1 MTFYRWIA
9 LAAVTAVI
17 AFTNL
22 SGMDTILSLETVL
35 EEKDRLRESFERNP
49 VRLGVGFFLSY
60 IIITALSIPG
70 AAILTLASGAIFGFG
85 WGLLIASFASTIG
98 ATLAMLAFRWIFR
111 GLVEKRFSGQLA
123 TINSGIEKDGSFYL
137 FSLRMVPIFPFFLIN
152 ALMGLTKMGPLSF
165 FWVSQVGML
174 AGTILYV
181 NAGTQLAT
189 IETVDQIFSVGI
201 IISFALLGLFPLV
214 AKSVIERMNSHHLYE
229 NFTKPKKFERDLVV
243 VGAGSGGLVAALIGA
258 TLKAKVSLVE
268 KERMGGDCLN
278 TGCVPSKAL
287 IRSARHVFEN
297 SQAGSLGFR
306 DSAPRVNLGRIMDR
320 VVRIIQ
326 SIEPKDS
333 VERYRSL
340 GVDVVLGEATIV
352 SPWHVQVGDR
362 IISTRK
368 IILATGAT
376 PLIPNIEGIE
386 TFPFLTSENLW
397 DLRKRPDR
405 LVVIGGGAIGVE
417 LAQTFKRLGSEVTQ
431 IEALDSLLPNEDQ
444 EFSNIV
450 FNRLNSEGVEILL
463 RTRAYYVEACENG
476 NILRVVDDQGSER
489 EIVFD
494 QLLIAAGR
502 KPHTEGL
509 GLGLLDIECKA
520 DGAIVVDKYLRT
532 KFPNIYAI
540 GDVTGSYQYTHAASH
555 MAWHACVN
563 SLFSFVKKFPV
574 DYRCMPHA
582 TFTHPEISRVGMNEK
597 DAVSRGINYDV
608 TTYDISELD
617 RAIVDGEA
625 LGLIKV
631 LTRPGTDKILGVTI
645 AADHASNLISEYT
658 LAMKH
663 GIGLRKIL
671 GTIHVYPTMA
681 EANKFVASEWAKNHK
696 PKWALRFLEGFHS
709 WMRGDGFFFKI
720 KNRKEIVE
728 NSDFN

>member
-1 MTFYRWIA
+1 MTLYRWIA
-9 LAAVTAVI
+9 LAAAIAVI
-17 AFTNL
+17 AFVNL
-22 SGMDTILSLETVL
+22 SGMDAILSLETVL
-35 EEKDRLRESFERNP
+35 EEKDRLKESFEKNP
-49 VRLGVGFFLSY
+49 FRLGVGFFFSY

-85 WGLLIASFASTIG
+85 WGLIIASFASTIG

-111 GLVEKRFSGQLA
+111 GLVENSFTEQLA
-123 TINSGIEKDGSFYL
+123 AINSGIEKDGSFYL

-152 ALMGLTKMGPLSF
+152 ALMGLTKIRIWSF
-165 FWVSQVGML
+165 FWVSQLGML
-174 AGTILYV
+174 LGTILYV

-189 IETVDQIFSVGI
+189 IETADQIFSIGI
-201 IISFALLGLFPLV
+201 IISFALLGIFPLI
-214 AKSVIERMNSHHLYE
+214 AKSLIERMNSHHLYE
-229 NFTKPKKFERDLVV
+229 RFTKPGKFERDLVV
-243 VGAGSGGLVAALIGA
+243 IGAGSGGLVAALIGA

-268 KERMGGDCLN
+268 KDQMGGDCLN

-287 IRSARHVFEN
+287 IRSARHSFEN
-297 SQAGSLGFR
+297 AQAESLGFKN
-306 DSAPRVNLGRIMDR
+306 SVPRVNLGKIMDR
-320 VVRIIQ
+320 VMRIIQ
-326 SIEPKDS
+326 AIEPKDS

-340 GVDVVLGEATIV
+340 GVDVVSGEARIL

-386 TFPFLTSENLW
+386 TFPYLTSENLW
-397 DLRKRPDR
+397 SLRKRPDR

-431 IEALDSLLPNEDQ
+431 VEALDSLLPNEDE

-450 FNRLNSEGVEILL
+450 YNRLHSEGVEILL
-463 RTRAYYVEACENG
+463 RTRANQVEASEDG
-476 NILRVVDDQGSER
+476 NILRVSDDQGLER

-494 QLLIAAGR
+494 QLLVAAGR
-502 KPHTEGL
+502 KPYTENL
-509 GLGLLDIECKA
+509 GLDLLDIELKS
-520 DGAIVVDKYLRT
+520 DGSVVVDKYLRT

-540 GDVTGSYQYTHAASH
+540 GDVTGSFQYTHAASH
-555 MAWHACVN
+555 MAWHAAVN

-574 DYRCMPHA
+574 DYRCMPYA
-582 TFTHPEISRVGMNEK
+582 TFSHPEISRVGLNEK
-597 DAVSRGINYDV
+597 DAISLGKKYEV
-608 TTYDISELD
+608 TTYDVSELD
-617 RAIVDGEA
+617 RAIVDGET

-663 GIGLRKIL
+663 RIGLRKIL

-696 PKWALRFLEGFHS
+696 PRWALRFLEGFHS
-709 WMRGDGFFFKI
+709 WMRGDGFFFLI
-720 KNRKEIVE
+720 KNKKGIVE

>member
-1 MTFYRWIA
+1 MTLYRWIA
-9 LAAVTAVI
+9 AAAVI
-17 AFTNL
+17 AVIVFINL

-35 EEKDRLRESFERNP
+35 TEKERLRESFDKNP
-49 VRLGVGFFLSY
+49 VGLGVGFFLSY
-60 IIITALSIPG
+60 IVITALSIPG

-85 WGLLIASFASTIG
+85 WGLIIASFASTIG

-111 GLVEKRFSGQLA
+111 GLAEKRFRVQLA

-152 ALMGLTKMGPLSF
+152 ALMGLTKIGVGSF
-165 FWVSQVGML
+165 FWVSQLGML
-174 AGTILYV
+174 GGTILYV

-189 IETVDQIFSVGI
+189 IETVDQIFSTGI
-201 IISFALLGLFPLV
+201 IISFALLGIFPLL
-214 AKSVIERMNSHHLYE
+214 AKSAIERVNSHHLYE
-229 NFTKPKKFERDLVV
+229 SFTKPEKFERDLVV
-243 VGAGSGGLVAALIGA
+243 IGAGSGGLVAALIGA
-258 TLKAKVSLVE
+258 TLKARVSLVE

-287 IRSARHVFEN
+287 IRSARHAFEN
-297 SQAGSLGFR
+297 AHAGSLGFK
-306 DSAPRVNLGRIMDR
+306 DSVARINLGKIMDR
-320 VVRIIQ
+320 VTRIIQ
-326 SIEPKDS
+326 AIEPKDS

-340 GVDVVLGEATIV
+340 GVDVVLGQAKII

-397 DLRKRPDR
+397 SLKKRPDR

-431 IEALDSLLPNEDQ
+431 VEALGSLLPNEDE
-444 EFSNIV
+444 EFSNLV
-450 FNRLNSEGVEILL
+450 FNQLNSEGVKILL
-463 RTRAYYVEACENG
+463 RTKAIFVEACENG
-476 NILRVVDDQGSER
+476 NIIRVSDDQGLEK

-502 KPHTEGL
+502 KPYTEGL
-509 GLGLLDIECKA
+509 GLDSLDIELKS
-520 DGAIVVDKYLRT
+520 DGSIVVDKYLRT

-540 GDVTGSYQYTHAASH
+540 GDVTGSFQYTHAASH
-555 MAWHACVN
+555 MAWHASVN

-574 DYRCMPHA
+574 DYRFMPYA
-582 TFTHPEISRVGMNEK
+582 TFSHPEISRVGLNEK
-597 DAVSRGINYDV
+597 DAISLGIKYDV
-608 TTYDISELD
+608 TTYDISDLD

-631 LTRPGTDKILGVTI
+631 LTRAGTDKILGVTI

-663 GIGLRKIL
+663 GIGLKKIL

-681 EANKFVASEWAKNHK
+681 EANKFVASEWAKSHK
-696 PKWALRFLEGFHS
+696 PKWALWLLEGFHS
-709 WMRGDGFFFKI
+709 WMRGDSFFLSSRNK
-720 KNRKEIVE
+720 KEVIE